1 MLLIGME
8 KHWGGDRKESRRP
21 GTPDPGGPK
30 DSGCV
35 SLGQDKVWAASATE
49 AWASCLGEWAE
60 ARATG
65 LRRGSRLGGAGT
77 FGTTQGA
84 WEKQ

>member
-1 MLLIGME
+1 ME
-8 KHWGGDRKESRRP
+8 KHWGGDRKESPRP